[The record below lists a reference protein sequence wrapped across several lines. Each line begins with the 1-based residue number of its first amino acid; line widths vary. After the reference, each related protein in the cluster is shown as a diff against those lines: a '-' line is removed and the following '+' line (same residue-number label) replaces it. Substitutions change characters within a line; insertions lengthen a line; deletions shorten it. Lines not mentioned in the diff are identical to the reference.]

1 MWKQITLE
9 RRHLFFFG
17 IIVVDRHGAL
27 VVQQLHL
34 GAQIA
39 AAQAPGHAVVVPVF
53 AQLDVIV
60 ELHRHFA
67 GLLQRE
73 VVPRQRCQG
82 MPLDLLE
89 QLAP

>member
-1 MWKQITLE
+1 MWNILHSTPVLGE
-9 RRHLFFFG
+9 AHV
-17 IIVVDRHGAL
+17 IVVNRHGAL

-34 GAQIA
+34 GARIA
-39 AAQAPGHAVVVPVF
+39 GAQLPGHAVVVPVF

-60 ELHRHFA
+60 ELDRHFA

-73 VVPRQRCQG
+73 VVRRQRRQG
-82 MPLDLLE
+82 VPLDLLE